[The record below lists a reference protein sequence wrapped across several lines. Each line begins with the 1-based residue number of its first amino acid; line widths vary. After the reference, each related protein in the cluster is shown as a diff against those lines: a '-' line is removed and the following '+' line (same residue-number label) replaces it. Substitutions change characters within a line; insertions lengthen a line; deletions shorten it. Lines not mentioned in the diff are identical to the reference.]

1 VAKIKIKE
9 IFISIIVILL
19 AVFGLFLAFQIIK
32 KIFIGSWETEDLI
45 LAILFF
51 NTGAV
56 FSIIFIL
63 ATIKSDL
70 KHLSKKFDSLVSD
83 FKGHLKEHN

>member
-1 VAKIKIKE
+1 MAK
-9 IFISIIVILL
+9 SNLNWLIL
-19 AVFGLFLAFQIIK
+19 
-32 KIFIGSWETEDLI
+32 IGILV